1 MEAVESV
8 SLSILIISQVEARGQ
23 QPLQWKLWS
32 DRLTCLLAT
41 GEIAVYQVILFVC
54 LGNTCSLGLI
64 SCYCTVYRY
73 KIQNYKN

>member
-54 LGNTCSLGLI
+54 LFRKHMLI
-64 SCYCTVYRY
+64 GFDQLLLYSVQ
-73 KIQNYKN
+73 IQNSKL